1 MKKLAISAPSDEE
14 TYDYSTSVRCFGCS
28 PLGEA
33 VQVDNP
39 AVSCRNLCET
49 DHQIK
54 AAVDGVMKAL
64 SSAQQSEVKAWEEEI
79 IPCEHALTLEQVPLI
94 TPGEGRSAAR
104 WTLYRS

>member
-28 PLGEA
+28 PVGEV

-39 AVSCRNLCET
+39 AVSHQIDAGADR
-49 DHQIK
+49 QIK
-54 AAVDGVMKAL
+54 ATVDGIMKAL

-94 TPGEGRSAAR
+94 TPGEG
-104 WTLYRS
+104 TLRVAYLPQFS